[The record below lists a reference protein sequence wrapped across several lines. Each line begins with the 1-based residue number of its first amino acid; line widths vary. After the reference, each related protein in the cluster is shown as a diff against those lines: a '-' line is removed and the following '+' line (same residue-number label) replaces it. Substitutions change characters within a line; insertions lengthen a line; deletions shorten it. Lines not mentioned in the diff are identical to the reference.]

1 MESKNESSL
10 SLFQK
15 ICLVTFGVVFFA
27 VFLWLF
33 ISLCFFNTSTYEFD
47 MGKQMFSFGLIAV
60 FSFAGFYVLHK
71 IKSIRN
77 MIADHFISVFVISM
91 LVLLVLQI
99 ILVTFASVPIGW
111 DCRKIV
117 EAAFGQDLSKH
128 STYFQTYPN
137 NLFLLFVFRAYS
149 KVISFFQIEDPW
161 LPLTLL
167 NVLAVDA
174 AILFSVLSMKK
185 IFGKKSA
192 AITFFFA
199 VLLIGFFPWLI
210 VPYSDTFSMP
220 FVVLS
225 FFLYL
230 QLNGQNSVVKKII
243 LGAGI
248 GLSAC
253 IGYLIKP
260 SALIPLIAII
270 LLHILCT
277 NFSKKGFLKNSSF
290 IPAALAAFFLLNS
303 GFGLFVSHQTSI
315 PINPDKAT
323 PMSHFFMMG
332 LKEVESPPHILYGA
346 WNQEDVT
353 LTHGISTKAKRIAA
367 NKQVIQ
373 ERLQEFGPIGYL
385 NFLNNK
391 ARWITSEGNF
401 YWGGEGGF
409 AEYDQMRSQ
418 TIREMIDPEGK
429 YFDVYNYIAQGIWI
443 FVMLLLIVPAVIR
456 RKDVF
461 HRETTIMRCAIF
473 GILCFILLFE
483 GRSRY
488 MINHLPFFVMLASYG
503 FQSITD
509 QIQRHFAK
517 GRKTNE
523 LR

>member
-1 MESKNESSL
+1 MDLKNAPPL

-15 ICLVTFGVVFFA
+15 RCLSMFSVVFFA
-27 VFLWLF
+27 VFTWLF
-33 ISLCFFNTSTYEFD
+33 ISLCFFNNSTYEFD
-47 MGKQMFSFGLIAV
+47 TGKQMLSFGLIATL
-60 FSFAGFYVLHK
+60 SFVAFYILRKIRAVQNTIAGHFTAVLV
-71 IKSIRN
+71 S
-77 MIADHFISVFVISM
+77 SM
-91 LVLLVLQI
+91 VVLLILQI
-99 ILVTFASVPIGW
+99 ILIMCISVPIGW
-111 DCRKIV
+111 DCGVIV
-117 EAAFGQDLSKH
+117 DAAFSQDMS
-128 STYFQTYPN
+128 SYSEYFSIYPN
-137 NLFLLFVFRAYS
+137 NIFLLFFFRIVGKILYTLP
-149 KVISFFQIEDPW
+149 IDNPW
-161 LPLTLL
+161 LVLSLL
-167 NVLAVDA
+167 NALAVNA

-185 IFGKKSA
+185 IFGNKSA
-192 AITFFFA
+192 AITLFFA
-199 VLLIGFFPWLI
+199 ILLLGFSPWLI

-243 LGAGI
+243 LGACI

-270 LLHILCT
+270 LLHLLCT

-332 LKEVESPPHILYGA
+332 LKEVESPPHILYGT
-346 WNQEDVT
+346 WNEEDVA
-353 LTHGISTKAKRIAA
+353 LTCSFSTKEKKIAA

-373 ERLQEFGPIGYL
+373 DRLQEYGLAGYL
-385 NFLNNK
+385 NHLNNK
-391 ARWITSEGNF
+391 ARWITSEGSF
-401 YWGGEGGF
+401 YWGIEGNF
-409 AEYDQMRSQ
+409 ALFDKMRSP
-418 TIREMIDPEGK
+418 TIKEMIDPKGK
-429 YFDVYNYIAQGIWI
+429 YFDIYNYTAQGIWI
-443 FVMLLLIVPAVIR
+443 FVMLLLVIPVAL
-456 RKDVF
+456 RKKEVY
-461 HRETTIMRCAIF
+461 HKELTMMRCTLF

>member
-1 MESKNESSL
+1 
-10 SLFQK
+10 
-15 ICLVTFGVVFFA
+15 
-27 VFLWLF
+27 
-33 ISLCFFNTSTYEFD
+33 
-47 MGKQMFSFGLIAV
+47 MGKQMLSFGLIAA
-60 FSFAGFYVLHK
+60 FSFVGFYLLRKVK
-71 IKSIRN
+71 VVRN
-77 MIADHFISVFVISM
+77 MVANHFTTVLITSM
-91 LVLLVLQI
+91 VVLFALQTA
-99 ILVTFASVPIGW
+99 LLACVSVPIGW
-111 DCRKIV
+111 DCGKIV
-117 EAAFGQDLSKH
+117 EAAFGQDLSSH

-137 NLFLLFVFRAYS
+137 NLFLLFVFRVFS
-149 KVISFFQIEDPW
+149 KILSVFHIGDPW
-161 LPLTLL
+161 FALELI
-167 NVLAVDA
+167 NALAVDA

-185 IFGKKSA
+185 IFGNKGA
-192 AITFFFA
+192 AITFYFSI
-199 VLLIGFFPWLI
+199 LLLGFSPWLI

-220 FVVLS
+220 FVVVS

-230 QLNGQNSVVKKII
+230 QLNGRSSVVKKII
-243 LGAGI
+243 FGACI

-303 GFGLFVSHQTSI
+303 SFGLFVSHQTSI

-346 WNQEDVT
+346 WNAEDIT
-353 LTHGISTKAKRIAA
+353 LTHSISTKAGRIAA

-373 ERLQEFGPIGYL
+373 ERLREFGPVGYL
-385 NFLNNK
+385 KFLNNK

-401 YWGGEGGF
+401 FWGGEGGF
-409 AEYDQMRSQ
+409 AEYDKIKSQ
-418 TIREMIDPEGK
+418 TIREVVDPDGK
-429 YFDVYNYIAQGIWI
+429 YFYVYDYVAQGIWI
-443 FVMLLLIVPAVIR
+443 FVMLLIVAPVVL
-456 RKDVF
+456 RKKNVF
-461 HRETTIMRCAIF
+461 HRETAIMRCAIF

-488 MINHLPFFVMLASYG
+488 MINHLPFFIMLASYG
-503 FQSITD
+503 FLSITD

-517 GRKTNE
+517 GRKINE